1 MINQIEELEQI
12 KMDYNS
18 YNHLNQ
24 IKKYINDKGENI
36 TLDDISKINNELI
49 KMIEII
55 DKKEKLKQTLENYN
69 LKIEQDKQMLKELNE
84 GENNENDN
92 EGQNEIGI
100 ENRQNYENEINY
112 NDVNV
117 NANNIM
123 KNNNNNQ
130 YIDEVEEEYENE
142 LSTKKI

>member
-1 MINQIEELEQI
+1 MINQFEELEQI

-55 DKKEKLKQTLENYN
+55 DKKEK
-69 LKIEQDKQMLKELNE
+69 
-84 GENNENDN
+84 
-92 EGQNEIGI
+92 
-100 ENRQNYENEINY
+100 
-112 NDVNV
+112 
-117 NANNIM
+117 
-123 KNNNNNQ
+123 
-130 YIDEVEEEYENE
+130 
-142 LSTKKI
+142 

>member
-1 MINQIEELEQI
+1 MIKQFEELEQI

-24 IKKYINDKGENI
+24 IKKYINDKGGNI
-36 TLDDISKINNELI
+36 NFDDISKINNELI

-69 LKIEQDKQMLKELNE
+69 LKIEQDKQMLKELNKD
-84 GENNENDN
+84 ENDE
-92 EGQNEIGI
+92 EGQNELNA
-100 ENRQNYENEINY
+100 ENNENYENEITY
-112 NDVNV
+112 NHVNF
-117 NANNIM
+117 NDNNSM
-123 KNNNNNQ
+123 KNNNNQ